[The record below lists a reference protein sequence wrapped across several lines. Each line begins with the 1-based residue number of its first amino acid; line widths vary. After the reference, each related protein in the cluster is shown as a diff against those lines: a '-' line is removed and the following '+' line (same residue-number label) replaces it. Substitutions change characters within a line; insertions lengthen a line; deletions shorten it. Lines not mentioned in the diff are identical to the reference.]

1 MSPFSSAQTVSAD
14 WGARVNSSRNR
25 DNNKESNNND
35 KDTFALPKKP
45 TLKFKKID
53 FDNTNNNKDPKDIEK
68 EMMIT
73 RSTASKI
80 IELMVQKG
88 MIERTEVAYDARLK
102 KLSLTDKAMERHAKI
117 MEIGK
122 MTYEKAM
129 TGFSKE
135 EEDILRGYINRIK
148 ENMFK

>member
-1 MSPFSSAQTVSAD
+1 
-14 WGARVNSSRNR
+14 
-25 DNNKESNNND
+25 
-35 KDTFALPKKP
+35 
-45 TLKFKKID
+45 
-53 FDNTNNNKDPKDIEK
+53 
-68 EMMIT
+68 MMIT

-80 IELMVQKG
+80 VELGVRKG

-102 KLSLTDKAMERHAKI
+102 KLSLTAKAMERHAKI

-135 EEDILRGYINRIK
+135 EEYILRGYINRIK

>member
-1 MSPFSSAQTVSAD
+1 MGKRIQSMGMDDERFTRMNGWIIEYLYD
-14 WGARVNSSRNR
+14 RR
-25 DNNKESNNND
+25 DSD
-35 KDTFALPKKP
+35 VYQ
-45 TLKFKKID
+45 
-53 FDNTNNNKDPKDIEK
+53 KDIEK

>member
-1 MSPFSSAQTVSAD
+1 MTENEKTIDKEICFVANLIRSDVGKRIQNMGMDDERFTRMNGWIIEYLYD
-14 WGARVNSSRNR
+14 RR
-25 DNNKESNNND
+25 DSD
-35 KDTFALPKKP
+35 VYQ
-45 TLKFKKID
+45 
-53 FDNTNNNKDPKDIEK
+53 KDIEK

-102 KLSLTDKAMERHAKI
+102 KLSLTAKAMERHAKI

>member
-1 MSPFSSAQTVSAD
+1 MTENEKTIDKEICFVANLI
-14 WGARVNSSRNR
+14 RR
-25 DNNKESNNND
+25 DVGKRIQSMGMDDERFTRMNGWIIEYLYDRRDSD
-35 KDTFALPKKP
+35 VYQ
-45 TLKFKKID
+45 
-53 FDNTNNNKDPKDIEK
+53 KDIEK

-102 KLSLTDKAMERHAKI
+102 KLSLTAKAMERHAKI

-135 EEDILRGYINRIK
+135 EEYILRGYINRIK